1 MSTSRCKSRIE
12 PDDAVVQDSQV
23 YFILEKYIVTIHLWK
38 HKNNHG
44 TVVLKKIKLWLMSL
58 KALTPIIAYTFMH

>member
-23 YFILEKYIVTIHLWK
+23 YFILEKYIVTMHFWNN
-38 HKNNHG
+38 KNNHG
-44 TVVLKKIKLWLMSL
+44 TIVLKKNLSWLMSL
-58 KALTPIIAYTFMH
+58 KALTPMITYIFMH